1 MLLSSS
7 TDPKPH
13 QMHVHSTLVIQSN
26 HGAAAMVTI
35 AKDNP
40 STGRE
45 SSKVALL

>member
-1 MLLSSS
+1 MDS
-7 TDPKPH
+7 KPH
-13 QMHVHSTLVIQSN
+13 QMHVHSTLVIQPN

-45 SSKVALL
+45 SPKVALL